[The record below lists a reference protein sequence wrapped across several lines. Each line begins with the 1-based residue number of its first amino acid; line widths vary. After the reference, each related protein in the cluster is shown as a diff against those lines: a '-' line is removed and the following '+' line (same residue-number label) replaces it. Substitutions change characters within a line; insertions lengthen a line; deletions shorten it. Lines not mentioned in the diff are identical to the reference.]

1 MTEIGSESW
10 KALLSYM
17 HLEDLEADS
26 TDARL
31 VQSMHTAAVRYL
43 AEAGVTAEKLQYSD
57 KPEEDL
63 ALYELAL
70 QSMTLDMY
78 DRRGSAASAAVGVRD
93 WINQLKGTCME
104 GYL

>member
-1 MTEIGSESW
+1 MIEIGSENW
-10 KALLSYM
+10 KALLAYM

-26 TDARL
+26 TDAKL
-31 VQSMHTAAVRYL
+31 VQSMHTAAGRYL
-43 AEAGVTAEKLQYSD
+43 ADAGVTREKLVCSGT
-57 KPEEDL
+57 PEEDE
-63 ALYELAL
+63 ALYELTL

>member
-1 MTEIGSESW
+1 MIEIGSERW
-10 KALLSYM
+10 KVLLAYM
-17 HLEDLEADS
+17 HLEGLEPDD
-26 TDARL
+26 TDAKL

-43 AEAGVTAEKLQYSD
+43 ADAGVTEARLVCSGTPD
-57 KPEEDL
+57 EDV
-63 ALYELAL
+63 ALYELTL

>member
-1 MTEIGSESW
+1 MIEIGSERW
-10 KALLSYM
+10 KVLLAYM
-17 HLEDLEADS
+17 HLEGLEPDD
-26 TDARL
+26 TDAKL
-31 VQSMHTAAVRYL
+31 VQSMHTAAVCYL

-63 ALYELAL
+63 ALYELTL
-70 QSMTLDMY
+70 QSMTNDMY